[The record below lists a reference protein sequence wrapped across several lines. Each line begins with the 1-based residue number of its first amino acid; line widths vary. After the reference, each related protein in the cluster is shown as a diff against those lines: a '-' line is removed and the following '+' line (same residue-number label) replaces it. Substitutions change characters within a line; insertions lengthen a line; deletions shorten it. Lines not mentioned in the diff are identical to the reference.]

1 MRLAFPVLILLLGLT
16 RPTQVDAADT
26 APRFESEIR
35 AFVEADRKTPRQ
47 PGGILFVGSSIF
59 REWTDVATAMD
70 PLPVLN
76 RAFGGSKTQDQLDRF
91 DQVVRPQRPR
101 AVVYYCGSND
111 LKAGDDP
118 QAIFGRFKAFSERLQ
133 REFPDCRLIVV
144 SSTRSPDR
152 VPIWER
158 VDQYNGLVRAHCATT
173 PRHTFIDLNPVLVD
187 ADGRPR
193 LELYRDDRLH
203 FHPRA
208 YEEFALRIRPVLEN
222 VWRETRDDS
231 SATKP

>member
-1 MRLAFPVLILLLGLT
+1 MA
-16 RPTQVDAADT
+16 
-26 APRFESEIR
+26 
-35 AFVEADRKTPRQ
+35 
-47 PGGILFVGSSIF
+47 
-59 REWTDVATAMD
+59 

-91 DQVVRPQRPR
+91 DQVVKPHGPR
-101 AVVYYCGSND
+101 VVVYYCGSND
-111 LKAGDDP
+111 LKASDDP
-118 QAIFGRFKAFSERLQ
+118 QAIFGRFKAFSERLH

-158 VDQYNGLVRAHCATT
+158 VDQYNGLVRAHCAAT

-203 FHPRA
+203 FHPKA
-208 YEEFALRIRPVLEN
+208 YEEFARRIRPVLEN
-222 VWRETRDDS
+222 VWREAQEDSANNGPETRKNPS
-231 SATKP
+231 GAKP